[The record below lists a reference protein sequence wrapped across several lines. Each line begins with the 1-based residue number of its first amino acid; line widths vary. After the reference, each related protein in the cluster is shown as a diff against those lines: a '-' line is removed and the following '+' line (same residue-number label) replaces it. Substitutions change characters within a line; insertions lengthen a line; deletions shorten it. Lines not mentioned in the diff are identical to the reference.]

1 VERKP
6 LRGKLLPQETG
17 QLSYQI
23 FEADAGLVFPV
34 ARRIEEVFGFVAPD
48 APLNQLDEIYIELW
62 QDDLHITVGWDTWNG
77 CFVIGA
83 TDAENTLVKAIG
95 EYLETQLENM

>member
-1 VERKP
+1 VEKKP
-6 LRGKLLPQETG
+6 LRGKMLPQETG

-23 FEADAGLVFPV
+23 FEAEAGLVFPV
-34 ARRIEEVFGFVAPD
+34 ARRIEENFGFAAPNP
-48 APLNQLDEIYIELW
+48 PLYQLDEIYIELW

-83 TDAENTLVKAIG
+83 TDAENEVVQAIG
-95 EYLETQLENM
+95 EYLETQLKNL